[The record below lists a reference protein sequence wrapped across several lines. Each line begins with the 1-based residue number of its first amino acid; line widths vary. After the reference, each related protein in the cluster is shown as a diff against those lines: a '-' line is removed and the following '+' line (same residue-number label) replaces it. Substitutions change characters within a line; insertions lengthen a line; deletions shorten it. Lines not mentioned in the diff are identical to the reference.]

1 VWPLAGSSQQL
12 RWQHTHKLK
21 PLDNL
26 MAQMGCFYVRY
37 MDDWVSQFWILDC
50 EEIGRKPTLDTN

>member
-1 VWPLAGSSQQL
+1 MGKYQMH
-12 RWQHTHKLK
+12 R
-21 PLDNL
+21 DL

-50 EEIGRKPTLDTN
+50 EEI